1 MYALSELGRLSLGL
15 LVGGLAG
22 VLLALLYLRAC
33 AWADWDLMSSRVR
46 RRVPDPGEP
55 ARLGTERAA
64 IGRIRTRPD
73 ARDPVLGQIGAF
85 RRAFAIGAARAP
97 RHP

>member
-15 LVGGLAG
+15 LVAGMSG

-46 RRVPDPGEP
+46 RRVHTWERRMPVFTAG
-55 ARLGTERAA
+55 AGAVAGLGL
-64 IGRIRTRPD
+64 
-73 ARDPVLGQIGAF
+73 VLILLDGF
-85 RRAFAIGAARAP
+85 T
-97 RHP
+97 